1 MQTRIRNRPDEQ
13 RDAARDFMRFR
24 QEQQRQEEQRVEK
37 VAHVARVP
45 SKRQP
50 QHDEQDG

>member
-1 MQTRIRNRPDEQ
+1 MQDRIRNRPDEK
-13 RDAARDFMRFR
+13 REAAARAIARIHN
-24 QEQQRQEEQRVEK
+24 EQLERVEK